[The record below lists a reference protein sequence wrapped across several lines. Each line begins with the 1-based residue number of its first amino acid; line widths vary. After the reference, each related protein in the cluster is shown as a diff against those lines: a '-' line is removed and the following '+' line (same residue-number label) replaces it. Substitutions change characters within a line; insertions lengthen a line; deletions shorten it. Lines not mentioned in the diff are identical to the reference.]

1 MTILYL
7 DSGPVGRL
15 VEGDEILRHKLRQRM
30 RGGDFVQVP
39 PVVRTEMYAGAGRS
53 RTLRTR
59 LDQVLRNIAG
69 MPLTVDQGTRAGRLL
84 AATRPS
90 TRPVS
95 MVDALLAAAAEANHA
110 VLLTDDV
117 DDFARLRDEA
127 GARLVFARI

>member
-15 VEGDEILRHKLRQRM
+15 VEGDSVLQKKLRQRTDV
-30 RGGDFVQVP
+30 GDFLQVP
-39 PVVRTEMYAGAGRS
+39 PIVRAEMYAGAGRS

-69 MPLTVDQGTRAGRLL
+69 TPNTVAEGTRAGKLL

-90 TRPVS
+90 KRPVS

-110 VLLTDDV
+110 LLLTDDI

-127 GARLVFARI
+127 GARVVFARI

>member
-1 MTILYL
+1 MILYL

-15 VEGDEILRHKLRQRM
+15 VEGDQALVQQLRSRTE
-30 RGGDFVQVP
+30 RGALVQVP
-39 PVVRTEMYAGAGRS
+39 PVVRTEMYAAAGRS

-59 LDQVLRNIAG
+59 LDHVLHNIAG
-69 MPLTVDQGTRAGRLL
+69 TPITVEQGTRAGKLL

-90 TRPVS
+90 RRPVS
-95 MVDALLAAAAEANHA
+95 IVDALLAAAAEANRA

-127 GARLVFARI
+127 GARVVFARP

>member
-1 MTILYL
+1 MILYL

-15 VEGDEILRHKLRQRM
+15 VEGDRALVEELRNRTD
-30 RGGDFVQVP
+30 RGASVQVP

-69 MPLTVDQGTRAGRLL
+69 MPITVEQGTRAGKLL

-90 TRPVS
+90 KRPVS

-110 VLLTDDV
+110 VLLTDDI

-127 GARLVFARI
+127 GARVVFARI